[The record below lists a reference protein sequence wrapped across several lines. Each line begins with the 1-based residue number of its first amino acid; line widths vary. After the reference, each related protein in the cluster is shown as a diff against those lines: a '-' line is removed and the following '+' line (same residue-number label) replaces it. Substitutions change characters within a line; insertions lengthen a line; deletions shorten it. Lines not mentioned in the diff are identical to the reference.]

1 MEKYKVNRLLLEV
14 TRLCS
19 LDCKHC
25 FRGEAENVFMDYETI
40 GNILKEI
47 GEIEHLTLSGGEP
60 LLAINQL
67 NAIAE
72 YIKKNG
78 IVVSDI
84 SIVTNATV
92 LNVDVIRV
100 LEKLQSVCMNFHI
113 RVSDDKFHKMALER
127 NGLTNRRL
135 VNFELLHKLFGAT
148 LYGTPRKDQV
158 PSIIESVGR
167 ATKLTNEDME
177 EVNSYGD
184 YRTYYVL
191 SKSAFWEGVDMTV
204 QYDIPKYVGHH
215 EIEGFLN
222 VNAYGY
228 LTDSYA
234 SYEEADSHN
243 IEECNLNNVGLL
255 EAIHNNSLR
264 VYALK
269 NQKEKTL

>member
-14 TRLCS
+14 TRLCN

-25 FRGEAENVFMDYETI
+25 FRGEAENVFMGYETI
-40 GNILKEI
+40 TNILKNISEI
-47 GEIEHLTLSGGEP
+47 NHLTLSGGEP
-60 LLAINQL
+60 LLALNQL

-72 YIKKNG
+72 YIKRN
-78 IVVSDI
+78 DI
-84 SIVTNATV
+84 MVNDITIVTNATV
-92 LNVDVIRV
+92 LNADVIRV
-100 LEKLQSVCMNFHI
+100 LEKLQMVCRDLHI
-113 RVSDDKFHKMALER
+113 RVSDDKFHRMALER
-127 NGLTNRRL
+127 KGLVNRRL

-148 LYGTPRKDQV
+148 LYGTPRKDRV

-204 QYDIPKYVGHH
+204 QYDIPKYIGHH
-215 EIEGFLN
+215 EIEGLLN
-222 VNAYGY
+222 VNAHGY

-234 SYEEADSHN
+234 SYKDADSHN

-255 EAIHNNSLR
+255 EAIQNNSLR